1 MNWVASATILI
12 GKKGLEVLKQQP
24 EAVKKLLEW
33 EATGEVVPGGY
44 VRLHLPGCPEGR
56 VWETAKALE
65 AFAMEMGPDSGGPGV
80 GGAFLEGWHT
90 YEVMP
95 FYLER
100 LAEVYARWK
109 ACHPAFDDPEEGLEA
124 VEAILKIGSDGQA

>member
-44 VRLHLPGCPEGR
+44 VRLHLPGCPEGS
-56 VWETAKALE
+56 VWWIAELLE
-65 AFAMEMGPDSGGPGV
+65 AFVMEVGPDSGGPGV

-95 FYLER
+95 FYLGR
-100 LAEVYARWK
+100 LAEVYERWK
-109 ACHPAFDDPEEGLEA
+109 AQHPPFEDAEEDLKAIEA
-124 VEAILKIGSDGQA
+124 VLEQAQRG

>member
-1 MNWVASATILI
+1 
-12 GKKGLEVLKQQP
+12 VLKQQP

-56 VWETAKALE
+56 VWDTARALE
-65 AFAMEMGPDSGGPGV
+65 AFVMEVGPDSGGPGT
-80 GGAFLEGWHT
+80 GGAFLEGHPHT
-90 YEVMP
+90 YEVTP
-95 FYLER
+95 FYLQS
-100 LAEVYARWK
+100 LAEVYERWK

-124 VEAILKIGSDGQA
+124 LEVVLEQARRG